1 MHHSPYGL
9 SSYYIIFQSW
19 GVMVDTVIL
28 KEVKDW
34 FTENKIEDQTKAE
47 NGQGESSTGQK

>member
-1 MHHSPYGL
+1 MHCYKEAF
-9 SSYYIIFQSW
+9 SSYDIIFQSW